1 MINGIII
8 IGLYINGK
16 PKINGSLI
24 LNKEGI
30 NANLPIVFN
39 CFDLLVN
46 ARNANPNVA
55 PEPPIA
61 IKFHQNGAVTT

>member
-1 MINGIII
+1 MNGIII
-8 IGLYINGK
+8 IGFKKIGK

-24 LNKEGI
+24 LNKDGI
-30 NANLPIVFN
+30 NDNFPIVRN

-46 ARNANPNVA
+46 AKNASPKVA
-55 PEPPIA
+55 PLPPIA